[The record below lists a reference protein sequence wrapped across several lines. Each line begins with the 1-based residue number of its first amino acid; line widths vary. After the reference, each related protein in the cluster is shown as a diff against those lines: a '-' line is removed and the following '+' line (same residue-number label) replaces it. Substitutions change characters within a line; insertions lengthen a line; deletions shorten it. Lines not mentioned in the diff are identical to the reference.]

1 MKCSIEMDIT
11 RKIQGLGISPGRA
24 IGEVWILRST
34 NASDFSASQHRV
46 QDTQYEVLRL
56 KKAVT
61 MTEKNL
67 AELEMKVRVEQGN
80 EVAQIFASHRLM
92 LQDDAFAGEA
102 YRRIQASHL
111 SAEQAMAQVGAET
124 IAVFNEIE
132 DEYLK
137 ERSADIKD
145 ILQQTLQ
152 NLAIS
157 RGETRPPSSFPP
169 NGKYIIIAEELSPA
183 QTVQL
188 PKERVLGFIL
198 HQGGKTS
205 HAAILART
213 YGIPA
218 IVANTANWQEIENY
232 AAVQLD
238 GDTGCLESVSM
249 EQYSSMMIS
258 EGDLAFGR
266 DHEVVPAPDFLGLT
280 LAANIG
286 GPEDLVFAEKFQA
299 QGIGLYRTE
308 FLFMGAQLPTE
319 EEQVEAYRTV
329 IAACQPQLTVIRTLD
344 IGGDKQAPALNLP
357 QEQNPFLGVRAIRLC
372 FQKPEIFMTQLRALW
387 RAATAG
393 PTAVMFPMIAT
404 LDELRLAKQYL
415 YQAREEIIRAG
426 QETGILQV
434 GMMIEIPAAA
444 LLAGRFAE
452 EVDFFSIGTN
462 DLTQYTLA
470 VDREA
475 AALAD
480 LSQHCHPAVLT
491 LIAQVAVAAHEHKIW
506 VGICGEAGG
515 DTLLT
520 PFFTA
525 LGIDELSMSPGQ
537 LPQVRKK
544 LSAIGFQEK
553 VDQQLLV
560 QKVLG
565 CVTADEVKKTLGVL

>member
-1 MKCSIEMDIT
+1 MKCNIEMDVT
-11 RKIQGLGISPGRA
+11 RKMQGLGISPGRA
-24 IGEVWILRST
+24 IGEAWILRST
-34 NASDFSASQHRV
+34 NTSDPNVSQHRV
-46 QDTQYEVLRL
+46 QDASCELLRL
-56 KKAVT
+56 KNAVSV
-61 MTEKNL
+61 TEKNL
-67 AELEMKVRVEQGN
+67 IELEIRVRAEQGD
-80 EVAQIFASHRLM
+80 EVAQIFATHRLM

-102 YRRIQASHL
+102 YRRIQTSHL
-111 SAEQAMAQVGAET
+111 SAEQAMAQVGEET

-157 RGETRPPSSFPP
+157 RGDAGQLFSFPP
-169 NGKYIIIAEELSPA
+169 NGKYVIIAEELSPA
-183 QTVQL
+183 QTVRL

-218 IVANTANWQEIENY
+218 IVASTANWQEIENY

-238 GDTGCLESVSM
+238 GDTGWLEPISM
-249 EQYSSMMIS
+249 EQYRIKAGS
-258 EGDLAFGR
+258 EVDFALDR
-266 DHEVVPAPDFLGLT
+266 KHEVAPAHNFSGLT

-286 GPEDLVFAEKFQA
+286 GPEDLVLAEKFQA

-308 FLFMGAQLPTE
+308 FLFMGERLPTE
-319 EEQVEAYRTV
+319 EEQIDAYRAV
-329 IAACQPQLTVIRTLD
+329 IAACRPQLTVIRTLD
-344 IGGDKQAPALNLP
+344 IGGDKHAPALKLP

-372 FQKPEIFMTQLRALW
+372 FQRPEIFMTQLRALW
-387 RAATAG
+387 RASAAG

-415 YQAREEIIRAG
+415 YQAREEIVRAG
-426 QETGILQV
+426 QKTGTLQV

-444 LLAGRFAE
+444 LLAGSLAG

-470 VDREA
+470 VDREV
-475 AALAD
+475 AALD
-480 LSQHCHPAVLT
+480 DISQHCHPAVLT
-491 LIAQVAVAAHEHKIW
+491 LIAQVVVAAQEHKIW

-537 LPQVRKK
+537 LPQVREK
-544 LSAIGFQEK
+544 LSEIGFQTK

-560 QKVLG
+560 QKVLD
-565 CVTADEVKKTLGVL
+565 CVTAVEVKKVLGVL